1 MKLAFVIDP
10 LEKLDPGHDSTV
22 ALMEAANQRGH
33 EVWVT
38 TIDQLTVQGGQTWA
52 WLWPVQIQPVRIRQ
66 GRYEIPQPWY
76 RLGEPAYLALGEMAA
91 VWMRKDPPV
100 DTAYLWATY
109 LLDYVPPTTMVI
121 NRPSAL
127 RAANEKMYALRFAH
141 LLPPTLVTS
150 QLALIR
156 KFLARYGPAVL
167 KPLGGKAGEGILYLD
182 PADRNLASLVELS
195 TAGGRL
201 PVMVQMYLPAI
212 RQGDKRVILLDG
224 EPIGAVNRIPT
235 GHDFR
240 GNMAVGGQAVAA
252 EITDRDREIAAGL
265 QPVLQAAGLYL
276 VGIDVIGGFLTEI
289 NVTSPTGIREIDR
302 LSGTQLGQVVMA
314 WLEEKC
320 LGTGKSPTPVTGL

>member
-10 LEKLDPGHDSTV
+10 LERLDPGHDSTV
-22 ALMEAANQRGH
+22 ALMEAACQRGH

-38 TIDQLTVQGGQTWA
+38 TIDQLSVQDGQTWA
-52 WLWPVQIQPVRIRQ
+52 WLRPVQIQPVRLQQ

-76 RLGEPAYLALGEMAA
+76 RLGEPAHLALGEMTA

-109 LLDYVPPTTMVI
+109 LLDHVPPGTLVL

-127 RAANEKMYALRFAH
+127 REANEKMYALRFPH

-150 QLALIR
+150 QLTFIR

-182 PADRNLASLVELS
+182 PADRNVASLVELS
-195 TAGGRL
+195 TAGRL
-201 PVMVQMYLPAI
+201 PVMVQMYLPEI

-224 EPIGAVNRIPT
+224 EPIGAVNRIPS

-252 EITDRDREIAAGL
+252 EITPRDREIAAHL
-265 QPVLQAAGLYL
+265 RPALQAAGLYF
-276 VGIDVIGGFLTEI
+276 VGIDIIGGYLTEI

-302 LSGTQLGQVVMA
+302 LSGTQLGQTVIA

-320 LGTGKSPTPVTGL
+320 QAKK